1 MHFHLPHSHKPP
13 WMFPV
18 LLLALAVYGPG
29 PDCVHAR
36 SPDPDMR
43 SVSAEVLEDRF
54 LTLVGTAV
62 VQNPHDSVAVIEDL
76 KNRQQRLLHE
86 GDRAGRIL
94 IKKILRDQVVID
106 AGNGETRVKIGAGM
120 GERSEVSTAR
130 SERITAS
137 TGNAIGSREGRYSI
151 DYTAARAAFADPG
164 KVLDNIDITPGR
176 LFNRKRGFRIA
187 AFDAGS
193 ILSEIGLRSGDLV
206 LGINDQEITGPEQA
220 VSVFKAIADG
230 GEIDL
235 EVRRRARTVHIRLQV
250 H

>member
-1 MHFHLPHSHKPP
+1 MHFHLLHTRKPP
-13 WMFPV
+13 WMLPA
-18 LLLALAVYGPG
+18 LLITLAVCRPL
-29 PDCVHAR
+29 PDGVHAR
-36 SPDPDMR
+36 SLDPDMR
-43 SVSAEVLEDRF
+43 SVSAAAEDSS
-54 LTLVGTAV
+54 LKLVGTAV

-86 GDRAGRIL
+86 GDRLGRIL

-120 GERSEVSTAR
+120 GEVSEVSAPRSGRIAATA
-130 SERITAS
+130 
-137 TGNAIGSREGRYSI
+137 GNASGSRESHYAI
-151 DYTAARAAFADPG
+151 EYTAARAAFADPE
-164 KVLDNIDITPGR
+164 KVLDNIDIAPGR

-193 ILSEIGLRSGDLV
+193 ILSEIGLRSGDLI

-220 VSVFKAIADG
+220 ASVFKAIADG

-235 EVRRRARTVHIRLQV
+235 EVRRRARTYHIRLQV
-250 H
+250 R